1 MIRHSA
7 THPELTDVGH
17 GRTARGCGLL
27 AALVMVA
34 ALVLAPLPVGAQA
47 PAGAGAPATTTAPS
61 GLPLPRFVSLRAGEV
76 NMRSGPG
83 VQYPVD
89 WVYKRR
95 HLPMEVIAEFQTWRK
110 VRDHQGT
117 QGWVHQTMLDG
128 DRTAIVLG
136 RTRTLRAEPDST
148 ARALARLE
156 PDVIV
161 RIVVCPGEGGWCRIK
176 ASGFEGWIRRV
187 ELWGIRK
194 GEVVE

>member
-1 MIRHSA
+1 MNRLI
-7 THPELTDVGH
+7 
-17 GRTARGCGLL
+17 ARRSPDARPIAVRRRCALLVAVLL
-27 AALVMVA
+27 A
-34 ALVLAPLPVGAQA
+34 VLLLPGSGWAQT
-47 PAGAGAPATTTAPS
+47 PGQATGTTSNTPS
-61 GLPLPRFVSLRAGEV
+61 GQPLPRFVSLRAGEV

-95 HLPMEVIAEFQTWRK
+95 HLPIEVIAEFQTWRK

-128 DRTAIVLG
+128 ERTAIVLG
-136 RTRTLRAEPDST
+136 RTRTLRAEASSD

-161 RIVVCPGEGGWCRIK
+161 RIATCPKDSGWCRVR
-176 ASGFEGWIRRV
+176 AAGFEGWIRRV
-187 ELWGIRK
+187 ELWGVRK
-194 GEVVE
+194 DEAVQ

>member
-1 MIRHSA
+1 MNRHF
-7 THPELTDVGH
+7 
-17 GRTARGCGLL
+17 ARRSPDARPIANWRRCVL
-27 AALVMVA
+27 VA
-34 ALVLAPLPVGAQA
+34 AVLPAA
-47 PAGAGAPATTTAPS
+47 PALPGVAWAQTPGQASGTTSNTPS
-61 GLPLPRFVSLRAGEV
+61 GQPLPRFVSLRAGEV

-95 HLPMEVIAEFQTWRK
+95 HLPIEVIAEFQTWRK

-128 DRTAIVLG
+128 ERTAIVLG
-136 RTRTLRAEPDST
+136 RTRTLRADASSD

-161 RIVVCPGEGGWCRIK
+161 RIAACPKDSGWCRVR
-176 ASGFEGWIRRV
+176 AAGFEGWIRRV
-187 ELWGIRK
+187 ELWGVRK
-194 GEVVE
+194 DEAVQ

>member
-1 MIRHSA
+1 MIRPFI
-7 THPELTDVGH
+7 TGPRIF
-17 GRTARGCGLL
+17 RTCRLMLACLL
-27 AALVMVA
+27 AWTCVALVPA
-34 ALVLAPLPVGAQA
+34 A
-47 PAGAGAPATTTAPS
+47 PASAQQQTTAPS

-89 WVYKRR
+89 WLYKRR
-95 HLPMEVIAEFQTWRK
+95 HLPIEVIAEFQTWRK

-128 DRTAIVLG
+128 ERTAIVLG
-136 RTRTLRAEPDST
+136 RTRTLRAEADSNS
-148 ARALARLE
+148 RALARLE

-161 RIVVCPGEGGWCRIK
+161 RIAVCPQGAGWCRVR
-176 ASGFEGWIRRV
+176 AAGFEGWIRRV

-194 GEVVE
+194 DEAIE

>member
-1 MIRHSA
+1 MNRLS
-7 THPELTDVGH
+7 D
-17 GRTARGCGLL
+17 RRSQDARPVAVRRLGLMLAVVLL
-27 AALVMVA
+27 AAA
-34 ALVLAPLPVGAQA
+34 VLAPSVA
-47 PAGAGAPATTTAPS
+47 PAQVPGQASGATSNTPS

-89 WVYKRR
+89 WVYRRR
-95 HLPMEVIAEFQTWRK
+95 HLPLEVIAEFQTWRK

-136 RTRTLRAEPDST
+136 RTRTLRAEASAT

-161 RIVVCPGEGGWCRIK
+161 RIAVCPRDGGWCRVR
-176 ASGFEGWIRRV
+176 AAGFEGWIRRV
-187 ELWGIRK
+187 ELWGVRK
-194 GEVVE
+194 DEAVE

>member
-1 MIRHSA
+1 MIQPFITGPRIFSISR
-7 THPELTDVGH
+7 LM
-17 GRTARGCGLL
+17 L
-27 AALVMVA
+27 AC
-34 ALVLAPLPVGAQA
+34 VLAWICVAMMPAPPASAQ
-47 PAGAGAPATTTAPS
+47 PQTTAPS

-89 WVYKRR
+89 WLYKRR
-95 HLPMEVIAEFQTWRK
+95 HLPIEVIAEFQTWRK

-128 DRTAIVLG
+128 ERTAIVLG
-136 RTRTLRAEPDST
+136 RTRTLRAEADSNS
-148 ARALARLE
+148 RALARLE

-161 RIVVCPGEGGWCRIK
+161 RIAACPQGAGWCRVR
-176 ASGFEGWIRRV
+176 AAGFEGWIRRV

-194 GEVVE
+194 DEAIE

>member
-1 MIRHSA
+1 MNRLFARRSPDARPAARWRRSA
-7 THPELTDVGH
+7 LV
-17 GRTARGCGLL
+17 AAFVLA
-27 AALVMVA
+27 AALVPG
-34 ALVLAPLPVGAQA
+34 PLQAQA
-47 PAGAGAPATTTAPS
+47 PEQAAGAASNTPS
-61 GLPLPRFVSLRAGEV
+61 GQPLPRFVSLRAGEV

-128 DRTAIVLG
+128 ERTAIVLG
-136 RTRTLRAEPDST
+136 RTRTLRAEANSD

-161 RIVVCPGEGGWCRIK
+161 RIAVCPKDGGWCRVR
-176 ASGFEGWIRRV
+176 AAGFEGWIRRV
-187 ELWGIRK
+187 ELWGVRK
-194 GEVVE
+194 DEAVE

>member
-1 MIRHSA
+1 VTAAFGLSA
-7 THPELTDVGH
+7 
-17 GRTARGCGLL
+17 L
-27 AALVMVA
+27 AATGHQAAHAQIQQGASAPVA
-34 ALVLAPLPVGAQA
+34 Q
-47 PAGAGAPATTTAPS
+47 TTAPS

-117 QGWVHQTMLDG
+117 QGWVHQTMLDSE
-128 DRTAIVLG
+128 RTAIVLG
-136 RTRTLRAEPDST
+136 RTRTLRADPDSNS
-148 ARALARLE
+148 RALARLE

-161 RIVVCPGEGGWCRIK
+161 RIAACPAEGGWCRVR
-176 ASGFEGWIRRV
+176 AAGFEGWFRRV
-187 ELWGIRK
+187 ELWGVRK
-194 GEVVE
+194 GEVLE

>member
-1 MIRHSA
+1 MLA
-7 THPELTDVGH
+7 
-17 GRTARGCGLL
+17 CLL
-27 AALVMVA
+27 AWTCVALVPA
-34 ALVLAPLPVGAQA
+34 A
-47 PAGAGAPATTTAPS
+47 PASAQQQTTAPS

-89 WVYKRR
+89 WLYKRR
-95 HLPMEVIAEFQTWRK
+95 HLPIEVIAEFQTWRK

-128 DRTAIVLG
+128 ERTAIVLG
-136 RTRTLRAEPDST
+136 RTRTLRAEADSNS
-148 ARALARLE
+148 RALARLE

-161 RIVVCPGEGGWCRIK
+161 RIAVCPQGAGWCRVR
-176 ASGFEGWIRRV
+176 AAGFEGWIRRV

-194 GEVVE
+194 DEAIE